1 MPMNINQSIN
11 TDYQFLYF
19 SNSEKMV
26 ILLLQS

>member
-11 TDYQFLYF
+11 TDYQVLYF